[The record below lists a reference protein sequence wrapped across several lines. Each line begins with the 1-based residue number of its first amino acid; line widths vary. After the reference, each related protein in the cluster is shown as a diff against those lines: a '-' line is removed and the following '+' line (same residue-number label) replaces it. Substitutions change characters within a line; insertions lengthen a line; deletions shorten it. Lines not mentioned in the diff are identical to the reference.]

1 MTGLSLRSRGV
12 ETDDEIRGPIGL
24 NLLYE
29 PAEPI
34 VDLIFV
40 HGLGGGSRK
49 TWSKSPDVDSFWPQ
63 EWLPR
68 DVEFKHTRVHSFG
81 YNSNW
86 TEKGQSV
93 LNMIDF
99 AKSLL
104 GAMKD
109 CPHLRKTPQVGDAT
123 TVHQTLLG
131 LIKYIESY
139 HFCWPQHG
147 RTRD

>member
-49 TWSKSPDVDSFWPQ
+49 TWSKSPGVDSFWPQ

-86 TEKGQSV
+86 MEKGQSV

-99 AKSLL
+99 AKSL
-104 GAMKD
+104 
-109 CPHLRKTPQVGDAT
+109 
-123 TVHQTLLG
+123 
-131 LIKYIESY
+131 
-139 HFCWPQHG
+139 
-147 RTRD
+147 